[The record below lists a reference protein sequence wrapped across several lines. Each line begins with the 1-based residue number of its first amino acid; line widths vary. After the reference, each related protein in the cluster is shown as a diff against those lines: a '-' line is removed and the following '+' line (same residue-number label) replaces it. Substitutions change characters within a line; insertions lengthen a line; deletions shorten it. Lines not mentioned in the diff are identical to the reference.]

1 MVTTPI
7 DPRSVPTINLSE
19 TELAEMQAEIDAGLL
34 PPDFIERHLDAV
46 DANVF
51 GIDAPKDKNGN
62 RQEQGRG
69 SSGNQTKQSIDAYKK
84 WGRDEP
90 DFERTVARMEKEL
103 VASDARRKVER
114 DAARKGR
121 RVL

>member
-1 MVTTPI
+1 MVTSPI
-7 DPRSVPTINLSE
+7 DPRRVPTINLSE
-19 TELAEMQAEIDAGLL
+19 DELAEMQAEIDAGIL

-51 GIDAPKDKNGN
+51 GVDAPKDKNGH

-69 SSGNQTKQSIDAYKK
+69 SPGNQTKQSIDAYKK
-84 WGRDEP
+84 WGREDL
-90 DFERTVARMEKEL
+90 DFEKTCARMQKEL
-103 VASDARRKVER
+103 IASDARRNAER

>member
-7 DPRSVPTINLSE
+7 DPRRVPTINLSE

-51 GIDAPKDKNGN
+51 GIDAPRDKNGC
-62 RQEQGRG
+62 RMEQGRG
-69 SSGNQTKQSIDAYKK
+69 SPRNQTQQSIDA
-84 WGRDEP
+84 
-90 DFERTVARMEKEL
+90 
-103 VASDARRKVER
+103 
-114 DAARKGR
+114 
-121 RVL
+121 